1 MIKSFYN
8 LLQRLVGE
16 NVDFILVGGFAG
28 VVYGSSYVTQDI
40 DICCDFSV
48 DNLFRLYK
56 AIADLQPV
64 HRMTPRKIK
73 FRLTK
78 VNAGQFKNLYLDTD
92 MGQLDCLSFIEG
104 VGDYQKVKQAS
115 DIIKFENIKLRVL
128 NLDNLI
134 KAKQAMNRPKDRQI
148 AIELET
154 IKKLKKKK

>member
-1 MIKSFYN
+1 MKKDFYN
-8 LLQRLVGE
+8 LLGRLVRE
-16 NVDFILVGGFAG
+16 KVNFVLVGGFAG

-64 HRMTPRKIK
+64 HRMTSRKIK

-78 VNAGQFKNLYLDTD
+78 TNAGQFKNLYLDTN

-104 VGDYQKVKQAS
+104 VGDYQKTEQAS
-115 DIIKFENIKLRVL
+115 EIIKLENIKLRVL

-134 KAKQAMNRPKDRQI
+134 KAKQAMNRPKDKQV
-148 AIELET
+148 ALELET
-154 IKKLKKKK
+154 IKKLKKKN